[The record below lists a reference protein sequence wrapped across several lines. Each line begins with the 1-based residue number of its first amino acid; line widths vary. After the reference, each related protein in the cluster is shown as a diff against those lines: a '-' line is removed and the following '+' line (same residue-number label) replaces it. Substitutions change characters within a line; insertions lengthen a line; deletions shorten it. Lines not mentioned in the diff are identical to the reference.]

1 MAVSAEDA
9 HEINNLLVYV
19 ILGLELIEREAGAGC
34 DRERIRALCK
44 DALEGAEKVRSLV
57 RDVRGAPPAVP
68 RSTTERPRV
77 LLVDDDTHL
86 GQTLAIGLRNRAELV
101 PVRSGA
107 EAVRMLLAD
116 SGFDLVL
123 CDLQLP
129 DLSGIDVFDQVVRE
143 RPALREKFVFT
154 TGGAVTE
161 RAREFLEQVPRL
173 DKPFRLE
180 QLEALLFTAPG

>member
-1 MAVSAEDA
+1 
-9 HEINNLLVYV
+9 
-19 ILGLELIEREAGAGC
+19 
-34 DRERIRALCK
+34 
-44 DALEGAEKVRSLV
+44 
-57 RDVRGAPPAVP
+57 
-68 RSTTERPRV
+68 
-77 LLVDDDTHL
+77 
-86 GQTLAIGLRNRAELV
+86 
-101 PVRSGA
+101 
-107 EAVRMLLAD
+107 MLLAD

-143 RPALREKFVFT
+143 RPALRDKFVFT